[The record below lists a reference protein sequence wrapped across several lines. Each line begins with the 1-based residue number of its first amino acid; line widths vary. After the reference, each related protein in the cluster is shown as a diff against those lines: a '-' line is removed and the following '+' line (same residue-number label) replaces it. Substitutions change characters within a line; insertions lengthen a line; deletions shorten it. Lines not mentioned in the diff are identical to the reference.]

1 MTALADR
8 PGVDSRQ
15 AIDVARLFDRWAPS
29 GHTATLAEHVD
40 RVGPLPLAAYPNR
53 QGQDRLIATV
63 ARAGLRGRGGSG
75 FPTAS
80 KLTAV
85 ARNRGRSIVVANGC
99 EGDPTSAKDRTLMA
113 RSPHLVLDGIALA
126 AHAVGAREAMLC
138 LHQGSP
144 LLGLLSAALR
154 ERHEDTVAVQL
165 VEVPARYVASE
176 ASALVNFLTTGHARP
191 TTLRASEKGVR
202 GKPTLVDNVETLAH
216 IALIARFGDDWFRE
230 AGTDHSPGTLLTTVA
245 GAVHRPGVYEIET
258 GLPLSDALELA
269 GGELQT
275 LQAVQIGGLGGSW
288 LPVEDAVELPL
299 AHEACQDV
307 GIPLGVAALIA
318 LPARACG
325 IAETAHVLRYLAGE
339 SARQC
344 GPCMFGLPAIADDM
358 VALALGDGSVLDR
371 LYDRL
376 GVVPGRGACAHP
388 DGATRLAA
396 TALHTF
402 ADDVDAHADGEP
414 CQWMDAPAWTPLPGD
429 LA

>member
-8 PGVDSRQ
+8 PDIERQQ
-15 AIDVARLFDRWAPS
+15 AIDVARLFDRWADP
-29 GHTATLAEHVD
+29 GHTANLKEHVA
-40 RVGPLPLAAYPNR
+40 RVGPLPLHAYPKR
-53 QGQDRLIATV
+53 PGQDRLIDTV
-63 ARAGLRGRGGSG
+63 ARAGLRGRGGAG
-75 FPTAS
+75 FPTAE
-80 KLTAV
+80 KLAAV
-85 ARNRGRSIVVANGC
+85 ARGRGRSIVVANGC
-99 EGDPTSAKDRTLMA
+99 EGDPTSAKDQTLLA

-138 LHQGSP
+138 VHRGSP
-144 LLGLLSAALR
+144 LLGLLSAALH
-154 ERHEDTVAVQL
+154 ERFEDAVAVQL
-165 VEVPARYVASE
+165 VEVPERYVASE
-176 ASALVNFLTTGHARP
+176 ASALVNFLNSGQAKP
-191 TTLRASEKGVR
+191 TTMRASEKGVR
-202 GKPTLVDNVETLAH
+202 GRPTLVDNVETLAH

-230 AGTDHSPGTLLTTVA
+230 AGTDHSPGTLLVTVA

-318 LPARACG
+318 LPAQACG
-325 IAETAHVLRYLAGE
+325 LTETAHVLRYLAEE
-339 SARQC
+339 SAGQC
-344 GPCMFGLPAIADDM
+344 GPCMFGLPAIAHDM
-358 VALALGDGSVLDR
+358 AALALGDGRVLDR

-376 GVVPGRGACAHP
+376 GVIPGRGACAHP
-388 DGATRLAA
+388 DGASRLAA

-402 ADDVDAHADGEP
+402 AADVDAHAAGEP
-414 CQWMDAPAWTPLPGD
+414 CRWADASAWTPLPGD
-429 LA
+429 LS